1 MQSETEDRWYVE
13 VGGAPK
19 MMTLDELVEAFEAG
33 TVNSKTLVCEVGGAE
48 WKPLSEVADLGDE
61 EEAPASQQAPSLAPA
76 PVVHASLSTAPL
88 SQRPVPVGGSSAFPA
103 AVARPAAGSAWP
115 PAVNASRPPSA
126 YGSSVPPAGTASPS
140 VVPPSMMPVVQDL
153 SVGLDDDFKPRRSK
167 APIFA
172 AAAVLLLVGG
182 ALGVARFGGGGEI
195 AAPVPVPA
203 AAPVP
208 VETVAAAATTP
219 PAPATAPTPAP
230 SAEEKTASAEKPS
243 DASDSRLSDDVKSK
257 LKDADKTRVDKKKA
271 GKASRGHAVARSKGS
286 SSGVFRAG
294 GNVNDP
300 LNSSL

>member
-48 WKPLSEVADLGDE
+48 WKPLSEVADLGDD
-61 EEAPASQQAPSLAPA
+61 EEAPPSQQAPSLAAA
-76 PVVHASLSTAPL
+76 PVAASLPPAPL

-103 AVARPAAGSAWP
+103 AVARPAAASAWP
-115 PAVNASRPPSA
+115 PAVNASRAPA
-126 YGSSVPPAGTASPS
+126 AASSFAPPAGTSSPS

-153 SVGLDDDFKPRRSK
+153 SVGLDDDFKPRKSK
-167 APIFA
+167 APFVA
-172 AAAVLLLVGG
+172 TAAVLLLVGG
-182 ALGVARFGGGGEI
+182 ALGIAKFGGGGEI
-195 AAPVPVPA
+195 ARPIPVPA
-203 AAPVP
+203 AAPAL
-208 VETVAAAATTP
+208 VETTAVAATTP
-219 PAPATAPTPAP
+219 PAPAAAPTPTP
-230 SAEEKTASAEKPS
+230 SAEEKTASADKPAE
-243 DASDSRLSDDVKSK
+243 ASDTRLSDDVKSK

-271 GKASRGHAVARSKGS
+271 GKASRGHAVARTKSS

-294 GNVNDP
+294 GNANDP